1 MDLSVIYDSLMPKSL
16 LVRKMI
22 LAGISAFL
30 FVNIFQN
37 IWKILGILLA
47 IIAAGIVFCTQTNY
61 CANVSLSSIK
71 EKIVNFASNNIL
83 KKIISYIT
91 SIFSKNFSDDIKT
104 ESVSPENV
112 RSESI
117 NKKENYDY
125 Y

>member
-1 MDLSVIYDSLMPKSL
+1 MDLSVIYDSLMPKSS

-71 EKIVNFASNNIL
+71 EKIVNEEYFT
-83 KKIISYIT
+83 KIKNLV
-91 SIFSKNFSDDIKT
+91 SKELTQAVNYAEKSSVPKIRDIKR
-104 ESVSPENV
+104 NV
-112 RSESI
+112 
-117 NKKENYDY
+117 YAL
-125 Y
+125 